1 MHGFC
6 NDDDVAKHI
15 LGKIYLPKYQP
26 FFYYIF
32 KKVSIQISI
41 EKYWFAFSDFSFEWR
56 TVIFQTDFF
65 VY

>member
-41 EKYWFAFSDFSFEWR
+41 EKY
-56 TVIFQTDFF
+56 
-65 VY
+65 